1 MGSLIN
7 QQQLTGLLSAH
18 PLFRCEDDVE
28 ATSSKV
34 GEVFRPHRLD
44 VVGARQRL
52 NAEMNHTQSGGLSIS
67 RLRYRAD
74 VEITSDPM
82 GSFFL
87 VMIPMKGSADVSSGG
102 KSVRSTTQL
111 ASVVGS
117 TSALAMRWS
126 ADCNQ
131 LILKLNR
138 AHLESTCASLLG
150 HDLTK
155 PIDFQLG
162 MDLTSPATA
171 GLQRII
177 SFVGSCEELSL
188 SAEQYPLIA
197 AQTEKLLMTALLNVQ
212 PHNYRDELLRPGEI
226 PAPRYVKRAEEFI
239 ASRAAEPITIEDI
252 AAAAGVSARS
262 LQTGFKKFRDTSPMM
277 FLRDVRLQRV
287 REELVTAKLE
297 NQSASVTGVALAWG
311 FTHLGHFTR
320 AYAEK
325 FKELPSDTLRR

>member
-7 QQQLTGLLSAH
+7 QQQLTGFLSAH

-34 GEVFRPHRLD
+34 GEVFRPHRLG

-52 NAEMNHTQSGGLSIS
+52 NAEMNHTLVGGLSIS

-74 VEITSDPM
+74 VEISSDPM
-82 GSFFL
+82 GSFLL
-87 VMIPMKGSADVSSGG
+87 VMIPMRGSAEISSGG
-102 KSVRSTTQL
+102 RTVQSTTQM

-117 TSALAMRWS
+117 TSPLSMRWG

-138 AHLESTCASLLG
+138 EHLESTCAGLLG
-150 HDLTK
+150 RELPK
-155 PIDFQLG
+155 PIEFDLA
-162 MDLTSPATA
+162 MDLTSSATA
-171 GLQRII
+171 GLQSII

-212 PHNYRDELLRPGEI
+212 PHNYREDLLRPGEV

-239 ASRAAEPITIEDI
+239 ANRASEAITIEDI

-262 LQTGFKKFRDTSPMM
+262 LQTGFKKYRNTTPMM

-297 NQSASVTGVALAWG
+297 NSSASVTSVALTWG